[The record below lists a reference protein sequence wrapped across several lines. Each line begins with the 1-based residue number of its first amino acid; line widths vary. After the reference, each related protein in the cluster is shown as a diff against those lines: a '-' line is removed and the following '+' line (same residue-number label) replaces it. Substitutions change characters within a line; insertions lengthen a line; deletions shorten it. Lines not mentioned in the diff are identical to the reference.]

1 MKEVDFNAVVFKVAI
16 LLLFLLLPDS
26 LMWLRNEEWGG
37 IGWISFALVVLMFPV
52 CCFFAVRKTPETAE
66 TRRFSEFLF
75 RLFGLYRTIIALG
88 TLPWTIRFLT
98 CPTEEFVRQHM
109 FQPE

>member
-37 IGWISFALVVLMFPV
+37 IGWILSL
-52 CCFFAVRKTPETAE
+52 
-66 TRRFSEFLF
+66 
-75 RLFGLYRTIIALG
+75 IHI
-88 TLPWTIRFLT
+88 
-98 CPTEEFVRQHM
+98 
-109 FQPE
+109 